1 MGVNSSSYL
10 DKRRS
15 KEIMSKD
22 TGEKQERYTIQ
33 SIDKAL
39 DLIELLAEH
48 GSLNLLELT
57 DLLDQP
63 KSSTYRIVLTLENRG
78 FISRDD
84 ENGKYCLG
92 YKQLMLTRGM
102 LERNTLRSAALH
114 EMKKLSEKYGDTI
127 NLGVLLEGEVLYVEI
142 LESTQP
148 LRMTDTVGSKSPFH
162 ATAMGKA
169 MTAFLPDEKVKEL
182 ITRQGLPALTKNTI
196 VSEDQLQLKLQQ
208 VREQG
213 FALDDQEIVEGA
225 RCLAA
230 PIFNMYGNVEG
241 AVSMS
246 GAMHRFADEVIP
258 EMAESIKTAASRIS
272 RKLGYATVN

>member
-169 MTAFLPDEKVKEL
+169 MTAFLPEEKVKEL

-196 VSEDQLQLKLQQ
+196 VSVEQLQLKLQQ
-208 VREQG
+208 VRKQG

>member
-169 MTAFLPDEKVKEL
+169 MTAFLPEEKVKEL

-196 VSEDQLQLKLQQ
+196 VSEEQFQLKLQQ

>member
-1 MGVNSSSYL
+1 MAVNSSSYL
-10 DKRRS
+10 NKRRS
-15 KEIMSKD
+15 KEVMSKD

-114 EMKKLSEKYGDTI
+114 EMKKLSETYGDTI

-142 LESTQP
+142 VESTQP

-169 MTAFLPDEKVKEL
+169 MTAFLPEEKVKEL
-182 ITRQGLPALTKNTI
+182 IIRQGLPALTKNTI
-196 VSEDQLQLKLQQ
+196 VSEEQFQLKLQQ

-246 GAMHRFADEVIP
+246 GAMHRFANEVIP
-258 EMAESIKTAASRIS
+258 DMAESIKAAANRIS
-272 RKLGYATVN
+272 RKLGFPSVH

>member
-1 MGVNSSSYL
+1 M
-10 DKRRS
+10 S
-15 KEIMSKD
+15 KE

-39 DLIELLAEH
+39 DLLVLLAEH

-114 EMKKLSEKYGDTI
+114 EMKKLSEIYGDTI
-127 NLGVLLEGEVLYVEI
+127 NLGVLIDGEVLYVEI

-148 LRMTDTVGSKSPFH
+148 LRMTDTVGSRSPFH

-169 MTAFLPDEKVKEL
+169 MTAFLPEVKVEEL
-182 ITRQGLPALTKNTI
+182 IALHGLAAMTKNTI
-196 VSEDQLQLKLQQ
+196 VTNAQFLVELKR

-213 FALDDQEIVEGA
+213 YAIDDQEIVEGA

-230 PIFNMYGNVEG
+230 PIYNMYGNVEG
-241 AVSMS
+241 AISMS
-246 GAMHRFADEVIP
+246 VAMHRFADEVIP
-258 EMAESIKTAASRIS
+258 EMAASMKAAANRIS
-272 RKLGYATVN
+272 RKLGYPCVD